1 MLSFKNLGGFFN
13 FIEGRHQIY
22 YHSNSLDKDK
32 LRDVEIKERPGRDL
46 NPSPK
51 LDRLG

>member
-1 MLSFKNLGGFFN
+1 MLSFKNPRRFFN
-13 FIEGRHQIY
+13 FIGGGHQIY
-22 YHSNSLDKDK
+22 YHSDSSRPDK
-32 LRDVEIKERPGRDL
+32 VSNVNIKERPGRDL